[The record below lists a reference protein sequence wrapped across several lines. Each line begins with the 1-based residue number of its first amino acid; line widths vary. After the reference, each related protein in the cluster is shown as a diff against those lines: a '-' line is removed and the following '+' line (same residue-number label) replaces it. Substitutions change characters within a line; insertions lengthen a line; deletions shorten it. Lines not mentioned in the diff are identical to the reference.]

1 MWFTTWEGGLDS
13 ASQMPLCVPGEGV
26 ALGGAVL
33 CTKVQQSLCWVVVI
47 VTVKVTV
54 PSSMPRPAPE
64 LWITFLVPALHTPS
78 DTRLRP
84 LHGAPEVSVRQSEE
98 GDARA
103 TSLDF
108 SYWSLA
114 S

>member
-1 MWFTTWEGGLDS
+1 MHKSTAESL
-13 ASQMPLCVPGEGV
+13 
-26 ALGGAVL
+26 LGGSHSDSEGD
-33 CTKVQQSLCWVVVI
+33 CTQLHAQAC
-47 VTVKVTV
+47 
-54 PSSMPRPAPE
+54 PE
-64 LWITFLVPALHTPS
+64 LWITFPVPALHTPS

-84 LHGAPEVSVRQSEE
+84 LHRAPEVSVRQREE